1 MAVGDLITAAR
12 YNAMQ
17 GQVSNILG
25 TGSGDKGYG
34 QTLTSSQ
41 VAVAQLIEDSHMN
54 DLRSDIRKAYLHQ
67 NNSYPTLNVVTTSDI
82 VTDNTLPNS
91 YAVFENLSTNI
102 DTNRNTISASRLTTG
117 NTASSYVRTTV
128 WNATRVGTFT
138 VTFGTTNHARHFFN
152 SGGAVQIDINISGS
166 GASKVSDWNTMYSGM
181 GTLTFANNASSR
193 SGAGGTLTSS
203 VAYTTLTTSFQTI
216 YTSTGAGAYAA
227 NNYNIQ
233 ARFTDAFNLVIQF
246 QITLNDAAVGTID
259 EDVNGNLNI
268 NVNRRI
274 ANAAL
279 ADPIII
285 TEPTFGAMSGTVT
298 T

>member
-34 QTLTSSQ
+34 QTLASSQ